1 MPHVRTR
8 PLSRRGLLAA
18 GGAAG
23 LAAFLAACGEDGGSG
38 SSGGGAGGG
47 SWSFTDDRGR
57 TAKADGTPRTVVAFT
72 GTAAALHDYGIE
84 CAAVFGPTKTK
95 DGEPD
100 VQAGD
105 LDVDEVEILGN
116 AWGQFSVEKYAA
128 LAPELLVA
136 PTFDAAGTLW
146 YVPEE
151 SADKIL
157 QLAPSVAISVYDRP
171 MTEPL
176 ERTLKL
182 AAALGADTWSAEI
195 KAARKRFEDA
205 AGRLRRAAK
214 SRKDI
219 KVLVGSGSADLFYV
233 SGTNLSADLEYF
245 KQLGVNFID
254 PPREAKKNSGGWFEE
269 LSWENADKYDAD
281 LIMLDNRT
289 ATLQQDALAAKPT
302 WARLP
307 AVEAGQVV
315 PRVTEPVYSY
325 DKCAPVLEDL
335 AEALENARK
344 VS

>member
-1 MPHVRTR
+1 MPHPRTR
-8 PLSRRGLLAA
+8 RLSRRGLLAA

-23 LAAFLAACGEDGGSG
+23 LTALLSACGDDSG
-38 SSGGGAGGG
+38 SGGGTEGGP
-47 SWSFTDDRGR
+47 WSFTDDRDK
-57 TAKADGTPRTVVAFT
+57 TVKADGTPQTIVAFT
-72 GTAAALHDYGIE
+72 GTAAALHDYGIR
-84 CAAVFGPTKTK
+84 CAGVFGPTTTK
-95 DGEPD
+95 GGEPD

-105 LDVDEVEILGN
+105 LDVDELEVLGN
-116 AWGQFSVEKYAA
+116 SWGQFNVEKYAA

-136 PTFDAAGTLW
+136 PTFDDAGTLW

-157 QLAPSVAISVYDRP
+157 RLAPSVAVSVYDRP

-176 ERTLKL
+176 ERMLRL
-182 AAALGADTWSAEI
+182 AGALGADTGSAEI
-195 KAARKRFEDA
+195 RAARKRFEDA

-219 KVLVGSGSADLFYV
+219 RVLVGSGSADLFYV

-245 KQLGVNFID
+245 KQLGVNFVE
-254 PPREAKKNSGGWFEE
+254 PPEAAKENSGGWFEE
-269 LSWENADKYDAD
+269 LSWENVDKYDAD

-289 ATLQQDALAAKPT
+289 ATLQPAALADKPT
-302 WARLP
+302 WERLP
-307 AVEAGQVV
+307 AVRAGQVV
-315 PRVTEPVYSY
+315 SRVTEPVYSY

>member
-1 MPHVRTR
+1 MPHTRAR
-8 PLSRRGLLAA
+8 PLSRRGLLAG

-23 LAAFLAACGEDGGSG
+23 LAAFLSACGDDSGSG
-38 SSGGGAGGG
+38 SGGDAKDGP
-47 SWSFTDDRGR
+47 WSFKDDRGE
-57 TAKADGTPRTVVAFT
+57 TATADGTPRTIVAFT
-72 GTAAALHDYGIE
+72 GAAAALHDYGVE
-84 CAAVFGPTKTK
+84 CAGVFGPTRTQ

-105 LDVDEVEILGN
+105 LDIDRVEILGN
-116 AWGQFSVEKYAA
+116 AWGQFNVEKYAA
-128 LAPELLVA
+128 LAPELIVA
-136 PTFDAAGTLW
+136 PTFDDAGTLW

-157 QLAPSVAISVYDRP
+157 QLAPGVAVSVYDRP

-176 ERTLKL
+176 ERMLQL
-182 AAALGADTWSAEI
+182 AGALGADTGSAEI
-195 KAARKRFEDA
+195 RAARKRFEDA
-205 AGRLRRAAK
+205 AERLRQAAK
-214 SRKDI
+214 GKKDI
-219 KVLVGSGSADLFYV
+219 RVLVGSGSADLFYV

-245 KQLGVNFID
+245 KQLGVNFVE
-254 PPREAKKNSGGWFEE
+254 PPESAKKNSGGWFEE
-269 LSWENADKYDAD
+269 LSWENADKHHAD

-302 WARLP
+302 WERLP

-315 PRVTEPVYSY
+315 SRVTEPVYSY

-335 AEALENARK
+335 AGALENARK